1 METTY
6 QVIPQKKAI
15 DQKKLH
21 NKTKQEKQVN
31 VRRTQPQVFQKRTV
45 ARNLTKFTAKQ
56 LRCNVYL
63 QT

>member
-21 NKTKQEKQVN
+21 NKTKQENQVN
-31 VRRTQPQVFQKRTV
+31 VRRTQP
-45 ARNLTKFTAKQ
+45 
-56 LRCNVYL
+56 
-63 QT
+63 